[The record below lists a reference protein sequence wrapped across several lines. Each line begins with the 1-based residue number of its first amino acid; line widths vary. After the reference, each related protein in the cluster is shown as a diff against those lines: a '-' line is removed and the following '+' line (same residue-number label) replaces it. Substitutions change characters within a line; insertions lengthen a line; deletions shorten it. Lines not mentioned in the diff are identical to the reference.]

1 MLRADVWESASGH
14 VRPPSLLSGALRAI
28 SSILPRL
35 GDILLLLLEL
45 CVDDVTNFVLVESEM
60 ICCDLS
66 KIVVLISVMTN

>member
-14 VRPPSLLSGALRAI
+14 VHPPSLLSGALRVM
-28 SSILPRL
+28 SFILPRL

-45 CVDDVTNFVLVESEM
+45 CVDDVTNFVLVESGM
-60 ICCDLS
+60 IWCDLS